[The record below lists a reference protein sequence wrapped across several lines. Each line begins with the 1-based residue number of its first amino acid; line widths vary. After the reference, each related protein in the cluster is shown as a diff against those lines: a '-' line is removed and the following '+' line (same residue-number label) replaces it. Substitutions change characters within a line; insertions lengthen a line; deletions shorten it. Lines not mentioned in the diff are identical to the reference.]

1 MSRDINSEIISN
13 LTSGAYSPFFAVK
26 ASFDTQELN
35 LWTGIGDINIAG
47 LNYTGA
53 GSLLEFGEIQETS
66 TISATGITIALSG
79 VPSELLSLALQEKY
93 QGRELT
99 LFFGIT
105 DQNRSFILL
114 ENGSFVLLQD
124 GERILQQAGD
134 PAIVFKGYI
143 DQMTIDENPKASKI
157 SLSVESRL
165 IDLERSRVRRYTNQD
180 QKTRFPNDRGLEF
193 LEDLQDKQFK
203 WGRG

>member
-1 MSRDINSEIISN
+1 M
-13 LTSGAYSPFFAVK
+13 
-26 ASFDTQELN
+26 
-35 LWTGIGDINIAG
+35 
-47 LNYTGA
+47 
-53 GSLLEFGEIQETS
+53 
-66 TISATGITIALSG
+66 SG

-124 GERILQQAGD
+124 GERILQQAGE